1 MATKKSRHI
10 TTITVY
16 TYGETPQ
23 ESFEEGLKM
32 CKMLNE
38 KFDCHADVEK
48 MEASQFGK
56 LETSPIDISLM
67 KRLFGG

>member
-1 MATKKSRHI
+1 MATKKIRHI

-16 TYGETPQ
+16 TFGENTK
-23 ESFEEGLKM
+23 ESFEEGMKM

-48 MEASQFGK
+48 MEESKFGK
-56 LETSPIDISLM
+56 LQSSPVDISLM
-67 KRLFGG
+67 KRYFRG